1 MTPLESMRLHV
12 GATDPAQDAILNM
25 YMDDAQEFILAFT
38 RRRTVPQA
46 LRHLWIR
53 VAVVLYN
60 RRGMEGSQK
69 YNVGDT
75 AYMADVMPQDIIR
88 QLNSYRAAR
97 VINMFTAQE
106 E

>member
-1 MTPLESMRLHV
+1 MRLHV
-12 GATDPAQDAILNM
+12 GAADDSQDAILNM

-38 RRRTVPQA
+38 RRRTIPAA
-46 LRHLWIR
+46 LNRVWIR

-75 AYMADVMPQDIIR
+75 AFIIDAMPPDIIR

-97 VINMFTAQE
+97 VIDLFAAE
-106 E
+106 RV